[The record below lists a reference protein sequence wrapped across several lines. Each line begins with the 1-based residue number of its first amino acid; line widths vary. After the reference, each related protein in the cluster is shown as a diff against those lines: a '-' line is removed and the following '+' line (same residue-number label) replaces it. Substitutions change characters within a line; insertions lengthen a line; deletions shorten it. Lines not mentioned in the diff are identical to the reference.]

1 MKKLLLAIAFI
12 SLIPITDATLI
23 LFDNIGNTP
32 ETSFQNFTSYVAGE
46 IERIEVSDETQY
58 ELTPGQYLEQ
68 QENMIPDDLSE
79 IDRDSA
85 EVLVHSLKNKYESYW
100 NNVN

>member
-23 LFDNIGNTP
+23 LFDNIGDTP

-58 ELTPGQYLEQ
+58 EQTPEQYLEQ
-68 QENMIPDDLSE
+68 QENMIPDDLNE